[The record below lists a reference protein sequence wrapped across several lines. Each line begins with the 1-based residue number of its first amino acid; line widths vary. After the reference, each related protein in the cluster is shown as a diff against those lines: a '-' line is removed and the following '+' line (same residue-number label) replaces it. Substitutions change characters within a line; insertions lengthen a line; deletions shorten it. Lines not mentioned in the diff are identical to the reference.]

1 VGEAAGG
8 KSMAVTPHRVTL
20 AEFLRMPEQKP
31 PLELHGGVVTP
42 KMSPKGP
49 HGTIA
54 FELGHTLAN
63 ADRRA
68 HRLRLLVETRFSI
81 GEESFVPDLV
91 AYQPERLPTDEYG
104 EVAEDFLVAPDLAVE
119 VMSRGQVL
127 GTMIER
133 CRDMVRLG
141 VPLVLLIVP
150 RGRSIRMFRD
160 GEETD
165 ALRGPDRM
173 DFSQLVPGFS
183 LAVDDIFRALHVRDA

>member
-1 VGEAAGG
+1 
-8 KSMAVTPHRVTL
+8 MAVTPRRITL
-20 AEFLRMPEQKP
+20 AEFLQLPEEWP

-63 ADRRA
+63 ADLRA
-68 HRLRLLVETRFSI
+68 HRLRPLVETRFSI
-81 GEESFVPDLV
+81 GEESFVPDLI
-91 AYQPERLPTDEYG
+91 AYQSDRLPTDEHG

-127 GTMIER
+127 GNMIEC

-150 RGRSIRMFRD
+150 RGRSIRVFRA

-165 ALRGPDRM
+165 ALRGPDRI

-183 LAVDDIFRALHVRDA
+183 LTVDEIFRVLRVRNA

>member
-1 VGEAAGG
+1 
-8 KSMAVTPHRVTL
+8 MAVTPHHVTL
-20 AEFLRMPEQKP
+20 EEFLRMPEERP
-31 PLELHGGVVTP
+31 PLELHGGVVTR
-42 KMSPKGP
+42 MSPKGP

-54 FELGHTLAN
+54 FELGLSLAN

-91 AYQPERLPTDEYG
+91 AYQPDRLPTDEHG
-104 EVAEDFLVAPDLAVE
+104 QVAEDFLVAPDLAVE

-127 GTMIER
+127 GNMMER

-141 VPLVLLIVP
+141 VPLVLLIAP
-150 RGRSIRMFRD
+150 RGRSIRVFRA

-165 ALRGPDRM
+165 ALRGPDRI
-173 DFSQLVPGFS
+173 DFSQLVPGFA
-183 LAVDDIFRALHVRDA
+183 LTVDDIFRPLQVRDA